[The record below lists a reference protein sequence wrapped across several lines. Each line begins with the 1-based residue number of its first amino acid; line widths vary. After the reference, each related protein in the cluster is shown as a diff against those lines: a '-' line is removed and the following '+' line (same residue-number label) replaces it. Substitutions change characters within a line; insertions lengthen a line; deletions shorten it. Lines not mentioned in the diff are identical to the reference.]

1 MCYCLK
7 WDFVIQSSVL
17 HGKRNTA
24 ITLSFRMMLT
34 LRLHTRNTR
43 VPTFSNKILDV
54 LIKSKA
60 MAFAPQ
66 PHVGGVILPAALVG
80 GAHGEELP
88 SVPRQQQLLLP
99 AVQARAARPQ
109 REAVVGD
116 VNKAR
121 VLSATGETPAPLT
134 IPPGVRLVPVVGAD
148 SHRQHPERAQGE
160 RQTSVEQQLPSSHAR
175 VRSEPHQHHNSLDS
189 SLTCTRMPP
198 GTRTVR
204 MNSGRCGGIRLDV
217 RARDEASTTKKRKAL
232 FNSRLD
238 VRP

>member
-1 MCYCLK
+1 MY
-7 WDFVIQSSVL
+7 D
-17 HGKRNTA
+17 KRY
-24 ITLSFRMMLT
+24 ITLIFDDGEIAT
-34 LRLHTRNTR
+34 AFNTQNTH
-43 VPTFSNKILDV
+43 VPTFSNKILDI

-66 PHVGGVILPAALVG
+66 SHVGGVVLPAALVG

-99 AVQARAARPQ
+99 AVQARATRPQ

-148 SHRQHPERAQGE
+148 SHGQHPERAEGE
-160 RQTSVEQQLPSSHAR
+160 RQTSVEQQLPSSHPR

-189 SLTCTRMPP
+189 SLTCTRIPP
-198 GTRTVR
+198 GTRRVR
-204 MNSGRCGGIRLDV
+204 MNSGRCVRGNLFGCGG
-217 RARDEASTTKKRKAL
+217 
-232 FNSRLD
+232 
-238 VRP
+238 